1 MRVADIGLGSNAGRI
16 TSIRSLPDA
25 DEPKPDDTSQA
36 NKSAEALGVDFD
48 VLSAD
53 DRDALNGDHVNLE
66 VSFAYQG
73 LPSGRTAQSKAQNIQ
88 YVAAAVA
95 TLLLSL
101 TARLV
106 CLSSSSWD

>member
-1 MRVADIGLGSNAGRI
+1 M
-16 TSIRSLPDA
+16 
-25 DEPKPDDTSQA
+25 
-36 NKSAEALGVDFD
+36 DFD